1 MRTAPSLHR
10 SWVIAVALA
19 VVAGCASIARE
30 DRARFETD
38 GKLTV
43 VPLGCMKRA
52 ALAWA
57 PGALSPNRPLKVVV
71 WNIHRNA
78 DEGWEADL
86 SRFASESDLVLLQ
99 EATLTGD
106 LRTALARAGRHFVHA
121 DAWALDDVANGVLT
135 ASTAAPYEACVQ
147 RVREPL
153 ITLPKSVLIAWY
165 RIEGRT
171 DTLAVANVHA
181 INFTLELGAYNDQ
194 LDAVAA
200 VLANHP
206 GPVILAGDFNTWSP
220 VRVDSLS
227 KLAERIGLVEAQ
239 ALRGER
245 SRFLGMPVDYLFVR
259 GFTVDDAWVEGVRS
273 SDHLPIRAS
282 LRFDR

>member
-1 MRTAPSLHR
+1 MMLASSLRR
-10 SWVIAVALA
+10 SFVVAAVFAA
-19 VVAGCASIARE
+19 IAGCASIARE
-30 DRARFETD
+30 DRAWFETD
-38 GKLTV
+38 GKLAV
-43 VPLGCMKRA
+43 VPLGCTKRE

-57 PGALSPNRPLKVVV
+57 PGALSPHRPLKVVV

-78 DEGWEADL
+78 DAGWEADL

-99 EATLTGD
+99 EATLTGE
-106 LRTALARAGRHFVHA
+106 LRTALARAGRHFIHA
-121 DAWALDDVANGVLT
+121 DAWALDDVASGVLT

-153 ITLPKSVLIAWY
+153 ITLPKSVMIAWY

-171 DTLAVANVHA
+171 ETLAVANVHA

-200 VLANHP
+200 VLASHR
-206 GPVILAGDFNTWSP
+206 GPLILAGDFNTWSAI
-220 VRVDSLS
+220 RVDSLL
-227 KLAERIGLVEAQ
+227 KVAERIGVVEVRAS
-239 ALRGER
+239 RGER
-245 SRFLGMPVDYLFVR
+245 SRFLGMPADYLFVR
-259 GFTVDDAWVEGVRS
+259 GLTVDDAWVEDVRS
-273 SDHLPIRAS
+273 SDHVPIRAS